1 MGCSSNN
8 YGVQTNEDFFTKSF
22 YESSK
27 ERRKKEKNENK
38 KDNKSNNNQIETY
51 YSNTE
56 NSNKYKSYFD
66 KLINN
71 EIPKMDFGNL
81 AEEKEILKDIENRE
95 GIFKDNEE
103 SNNNKYEE
111 EKIFENE
118 EIKINKD
125 EELKKENNS
134 NNTENYLKKQN
145 RKMTKFFTKKNDNNE
160 SKKDETIESNSSNIY
175 KIKSKEIL
183 SNNNNNKN
191 KDFSQIYKFSN
202 NIKFKFN
209 SPFPKPVNKPTIDF
223 SPDPSKLIITIIG
236 KENSGK
242 TSLFSKYIH
251 SKLPKYYE
259 PTLEI
264 NENSDMNFN
273 YNDKNIQLVII
284 DTPPIPKNENI
295 NIVQEQINK
304 SHIIIYIFDATEE
317 DIIFS
322 IDLTFKNFDFIDGQ
336 IVCVLANKM
345 DIPNEYTDD
354 NVDIVENFC
363 KEKNFDFIPISVI
376 KFKIKEI
383 IELFEEILMDYFKKY
398 K

>member
-1 MGCSSNN
+1 
-8 YGVQTNEDFFTKSF
+8 
-22 YESSK
+22 
-27 ERRKKEKNENK
+27 
-38 KDNKSNNNQIETY
+38 
-51 YSNTE
+51 
-56 NSNKYKSYFD
+56 
-66 KLINN
+66 
-71 EIPKMDFGNL
+71 MDFGNL
-81 AEEKEILKDIENRE
+81 AEEKEIIKDIENRE

-118 EIKINKD
+118 EIKTNKD

-145 RKMTKFFTKKNDNNE
+145 RKMTKFFTKKNNNDINE
-160 SKKDETIESNSSNIY
+160 SKKDETIESNSSNIN
-175 KIKSKEIL
+175 KIKSKEVL
-183 SNNNNNKN
+183 SNNNNKN

-209 SPFPKPVNKPTIDF
+209 SPFPKPVNKPTIKF

-284 DTPPIPKNENI
+284 DTPPIPKYENI

>member
-38 KDNKSNNNQIETY
+38 KDNASNINQIETDY
-51 YSNTE
+51 FNNE
-56 NSNKYKSYFD
+56 NSNKCKSYFD
-66 KLINN
+66 NLINN

-81 AEEKEILKDIENRE
+81 AEEKEIIKDIENRE

-111 EKIFENE
+111 EKKIFENE
-118 EIKINKD
+118 ENKTNKN
-125 EELKKENNS
+125 EENNS
-134 NNTENYLKKQN
+134 NNTQNYLKKQT
-145 RKMTKFFTKKNDNNE
+145 RKKTKFFTKKNNNDNNE
-160 SKKDETIESNSSNIY
+160 TKKDETNESNISNINN
-175 KIKSKEIL
+175 IKSKENL
-183 SNNNNNKN
+183 SNNSNK
-191 KDFSQIYKFSN
+191 KKEFSQIYKFSN

-209 SPFPKPVNKPTIDF
+209 SPFPKPLEKQMIDF
-223 SPDPSKLIITIIG
+223 SPNPSKLIITIIG
-236 KENSGK
+236 KEYSGK

-251 SKLPKYYE
+251 SKLPKNYE
-259 PTLEI
+259 STHEI

-273 YNDKNIQLVII
+273 YNEKNIKLVII
-284 DTPPIPKNENI
+284 DTPPIPKSENL
-295 NIVQEQINK
+295 NVVQEQINK
-304 SHIIIYIFDATEE
+304 SHIIIYIFDVTEE

-322 IDLTFKNFDFIDGQ
+322 IDLTFKNFDFIDKQ

-345 DIPNEYTDD
+345 DTPNEYTDD

-363 KEKNFDFIPISVI
+363 KEKNFDFIPISVM

-383 IELFEEILMDYFKKY
+383 VELFEEIIMDYFKKY

>member
-38 KDNKSNNNQIETY
+38 KDNASNINQIETDY
-51 YSNTE
+51 FNNE
-56 NSNKYKSYFD
+56 NSNKCKSYFD
-66 KLINN
+66 NLINN

-81 AEEKEILKDIENRE
+81 AEEKEIIKDIENRE

-111 EKIFENE
+111 EKKIFENE
-118 EIKINKD
+118 ENKTNKNED
-125 EELKKENNS
+125 NNS
-134 NNTENYLKKQN
+134 NNTQNYLKKQT
-145 RKMTKFFTKKNDNNE
+145 RKKTKFFTKKNNNDNNE
-160 SKKDETIESNSSNIY
+160 SKKDETNESNISNINN
-175 KIKSKEIL
+175 IKSKENL
-183 SNNNNNKN
+183 SNNSNK
-191 KDFSQIYKFSN
+191 KKEFSQIYKFSN

-209 SPFPKPVNKPTIDF
+209 SPFPKPLEKQMIDF
-223 SPDPSKLIITIIG
+223 SPNPSKLIITIIG
-236 KENSGK
+236 KEYSGK

-251 SKLPKYYE
+251 SKLPENYE
-259 PTLEI
+259 STHEI

-273 YNDKNIQLVII
+273 YNEKNIKLVII
-284 DTPPIPKNENI
+284 DTPPIPKSENL
-295 NIVQEQINK
+295 NVVQEQINK
-304 SHIIIYIFDATEE
+304 SHIIIYIFDVTEE

-322 IDLTFKNFDFIDGQ
+322 IDLTFKNFDFIDKQ

-345 DIPNEYTDD
+345 DTPNEYTDD

-363 KEKNFDFIPISVI
+363 KEKNFDFIPISVM

-383 IELFEEILMDYFKKY
+383 VELFEEIIMDYFKKY

>member
-38 KDNKSNNNQIETY
+38 KDNASNINQIETDY
-51 YSNTE
+51 FNNE
-56 NSNKYKSYFD
+56 NSNKCKSYFD
-66 KLINN
+66 NLINN

-81 AEEKEILKDIENRE
+81 AEEKEIIKDIENRE

-103 SNNNKYEE
+103 SNNNKHEE
-111 EKIFENE
+111 EKKIFENVE
-118 EIKINKD
+118 NKTNKN
-125 EELKKENNS
+125 EENNS
-134 NNTENYLKKQN
+134 NNTQNYLKKQT
-145 RKMTKFFTKKNDNNE
+145 RKKTKFFTKKNNNDNNE
-160 SKKDETIESNSSNIY
+160 TKKDETNESNISNINN
-175 KIKSKEIL
+175 IKSKENL
-183 SNNNNNKN
+183 SNNSNK
-191 KDFSQIYKFSN
+191 KKEFSQIYKFSN

-209 SPFPKPVNKPTIDF
+209 SPFPKPLEKQMIDF
-223 SPDPSKLIITIIG
+223 SPNPSKLIITIIG
-236 KENSGK
+236 KEYSGK

-251 SKLPKYYE
+251 SKLPKNYE
-259 PTLEI
+259 STHEI

-273 YNDKNIQLVII
+273 YNEKNIKLVII
-284 DTPPIPKNENI
+284 DTPPIPKSENL
-295 NIVQEQINK
+295 NVVQEQINK
-304 SHIIIYIFDATEE
+304 SHIIIYIFDVTEE

-322 IDLTFKNFDFIDGQ
+322 IDLTFKNFDFIDKQ

-345 DIPNEYTDD
+345 DTPNEYTDD

-363 KEKNFDFIPISVI
+363 KEKNFDFIPISVV

-383 IELFEEILMDYFKKY
+383 VELFEEILMDYFKKY

>member
-27 ERRKKEKNENK
+27 ERRKKEKKENK
-38 KDNKSNNNQIETY
+38 KDNASNINQIETDY
-51 YSNTE
+51 LNNE
-56 NSNKYKSYFD
+56 NSNKCKSYFD
-66 KLINN
+66 NLINN

-81 AEEKEILKDIENRE
+81 AEEKEIIKDIENRE

-111 EKIFENE
+111 EKKIFENVE
-118 EIKINKD
+118 NKTNKN
-125 EELKKENNS
+125 EENNS
-134 NNTENYLKKQN
+134 NNTQNYLKKQT
-145 RKMTKFFTKKNDNNE
+145 RKKTKFFTKKNNNDNNE
-160 SKKDETIESNSSNIY
+160 SKKDETNESNISNINN
-175 KIKSKEIL
+175 IKSKENL
-183 SNNNNNKN
+183 SNNSNK
-191 KDFSQIYKFSN
+191 KKEFSQIYKFSN

-209 SPFPKPVNKPTIDF
+209 SPFPKPLEKQMIDF
-223 SPDPSKLIITIIG
+223 SPNPSKLIITIIG
-236 KENSGK
+236 KEYSGK

-251 SKLPKYYE
+251 SKLPKNYE
-259 PTLEI
+259 STHEI

-273 YNDKNIQLVII
+273 YNEKNIKLVII
-284 DTPPIPKNENI
+284 DTPPIPKSENL
-295 NIVQEQINK
+295 NVVQEQINK
-304 SHIIIYIFDATEE
+304 SHIIIYIFDVTEE

-322 IDLTFKNFDFIDGQ
+322 IDLTFKNFDFIDKQ

-345 DIPNEYTDD
+345 DTPNEYTDD

-363 KEKNFDFIPISVI
+363 KQKNFDFIRISVM

-383 IELFEEILMDYFKKY
+383 VELFEEIIMDYFKKY

>member
-27 ERRKKEKNENK
+27 ERRKKEKKENK
-38 KDNKSNNNQIETY
+38 KDNASNINQIETDY
-51 YSNTE
+51 LNNE
-56 NSNKYKSYFD
+56 NSNKCKSYFD
-66 KLINN
+66 NLINN

-81 AEEKEILKDIENRE
+81 AEEKEIIKDIENRE

-111 EKIFENE
+111 EKKIFENE
-118 EIKINKD
+118 ENKTNKNED
-125 EELKKENNS
+125 NNS
-134 NNTENYLKKQN
+134 NNTQNYLKKQT
-145 RKMTKFFTKKNDNNE
+145 RKKTKFFTKKNNNDNNE
-160 SKKDETIESNSSNIY
+160 SKKDETNESNISNINNF
-175 KIKSKEIL
+175 KSKENL
-183 SNNNNNKN
+183 SNNSNK
-191 KDFSQIYKFSN
+191 KEFSQIYKFSN

-209 SPFPKPVNKPTIDF
+209 SPFPKPLEKQMIDF
-223 SPDPSKLIITIIG
+223 SPNPSKLIITIIG
-236 KENSGK
+236 KEYSGK
-242 TSLFSKYIH
+242 TSLFYKYIH
-251 SKLPKYYE
+251 SKLPKNYE
-259 PTLEI
+259 STHEI

-273 YNDKNIQLVII
+273 YNEKNIKLVII
-284 DTPPIPKNENI
+284 DTPPIPKSENL
-295 NIVQEQINK
+295 NVVQEQINK
-304 SHIIIYIFDATEE
+304 SHIIIYIFDVTEE

-322 IDLTFKNFDFIDGQ
+322 IDLTFKNFDFIDKQ

-345 DIPNEYTDD
+345 DTPNEYTDD

-363 KEKNFDFIPISVI
+363 KEKNFDFIPISVM

-383 IELFEEILMDYFKKY
+383 VELFEEIIMDYFKKY